1 MICKEC
7 QEKKY
12 KRMLAEADKAMK
24 RYTAKLKVFI
34 TVELLFLF
42 ISII

>member
-7 QEKKY
+7 QDKKY

-24 RYTAKLKVFI
+24 RYTAKLK
-34 TVELLFLF
+34 EE
-42 ISII
+42 SKKYAKQKQNKG